1 MVVELSVSGTI
12 EKGFP
17 VNLVVPN
24 WKLSNIKHQ
33 HIRNSKLVQTEIN
46 GKEIYQGG

>member
-24 WKLSNIKHQ
+24 WNLSKNKHQ
-33 HIRNSKLVQTEIN
+33 TSTYQKQQT
-46 GKEIYQGG
+46 GTD